1 MVVVGEAGRDGG
13 REEGWI
19 GKGREIGDGE
29 SSLGREKVSSRLPP
43 RERPSWS
50 REGWCG
56 ESRKRTKGV
65 AHERDYYLDYYS
77 T

>member
-1 MVVVGEAGRDGG
+1 VVVVGEAGRDEG

-43 RERPSWS
+43 GKGRVGAGRAGVENLGRGQKAWH
-50 REGWCG
+50 
-56 ESRKRTKGV
+56 TKG
-65 AHERDYYLDYYS
+65 DYYLDYYS